1 MTYSKL
7 INHGGKPIVRGQTT
21 GYYGYGSHNFF
32 YFRPLFLQLL
42 LLTGTCATRYL
53 TQSILG
59 SGWML
64 VVPARK
70 TRDAPQISLSY
81 QVAWNSKPIQSVLLR
96 ELELLSH
103 KY

>member
-7 INHGGKPIVRGQTT
+7 INHGGKPIVWGQTT
-21 GYYGYGSHNFF
+21 GYYGYGSHFS
-32 YFRPLFLQLL
+32 YFKPIFLQLL

-59 SGWML
+59 SGRML

-96 ELELLSH
+96 ELELLYH
-103 KY
+103 KYW